1 MAKNERTTVIGRV
14 LDDEYVH
21 EHAGAAA
28 AALRDTYRRA
38 RRLPPEV
45 AVQDQTLYEHV
56 RIAAAGLT
64 EAVRRAAGKDLPE
77 PPRRRR
83 RPLLLVVAAAGAI
96 VALAA
101 KRERKLRARSG
112 ETTRSNGSTP
122 ATPAAEPELRVTGT

>member
-1 MAKNERTTVIGRV
+1 MANNQRSTVIGRV
-14 LDDEYVH
+14 LDDEYIH

-56 RIAAAGLT
+56 RTAAAGLT
-64 EAVRRAAGKDLPE
+64 EAVRRATEKEPPE

-83 RPLLLVVAAAGAI
+83 RPLLLVIAAAAAV

-101 KRERKLRARSG
+101 RRERELRATRG
-112 ETTRSNGSTP
+112 ETTPTNGASP
-122 ATPAAEPELRVTGT
+122 TPAAAEPKLGVTGT

>member
-1 MAKNERTTVIGRV
+1 MAKNQRTAVIRRV
-14 LDDEYVH
+14 LDDDYVH

-56 RIAAAGLT
+56 RTAAAGLT
-64 EAVRRAAGKDLPE
+64 EAVRRAAGKEPPE

-83 RPLLLVVAAAGAI
+83 RPLLLVIAAAGAI

-101 KRERKLRARSG
+101 KREREMRATSG
-112 ETTRSNGSTP
+112 ETGRTNGSSP
-122 ATPAAEPELRVTGT
+122 APAAAEPELGVTGT